1 MIKKRR
7 VATVISMLP
16 ALLAGWHAQAQEI
29 TDNLEVSGFARVIG
43 GYLDHDDRRF
53 EGYTDEVSF
62 GEQSLVAVQPTYS
75 FNDKLSVTSQL
86 IGYTNSDRD
95 SGVEWAYLSYQPNS
109 AWHLRAGKL
118 RTPFFI
124 YSDSID
130 VGYSYPW
137 VTAPIQI
144 YDNYMFSTFNGASAS
159 YYQSGSEVALN
170 LEAYYGYFKGDLFFE
185 GSKVD
190 LETEVEDLAGIVAT
204 INRNNLSLRMAYHQ
218 GQNKTEI
225 PYVNELRTQLYA
237 AGFNASAES
246 LESSGDVYALQTS
259 LSYDTLNS
267 FYKAEWVKAVTG
279 FEIAPEVTAYYL
291 MAGYVHNDLTF
302 HLTYSRSE
310 YKDVEAE
317 DELPTSPTGNPQF
330 DLLSAAY
337 YRVFENTANGSLSS
351 YTLGTRWDFRLNM
364 ALKAD
369 VSMFEASEQR
379 NGLPPGSDT
388 STAEDAYLYQVAWEW
403 IF

>member
-1 MIKKRR
+1 
-7 VATVISMLP
+7 VISMLP

-86 IGYTNSDRD
+86 IGHTNSDRD

-190 LETEVEDLAGIVAT
+190 LETEVEDLAGIVENPVPAT
-204 INRNNLSLRMAYHQ
+204 GSNGKIKQ
-218 GQNKTEI
+218 
-225 PYVNELRTQLYA
+225 
-237 AGFNASAES
+237 
-246 LESSGDVYALQTS
+246 YALE
-259 LSYDTLNS
+259 LSN
-267 FYKAEWVKAVTG
+267 V
-279 FEIAPEVTAYYL
+279 
-291 MAGYVHNDLTF
+291 DLTNEF
-302 HLTYSRSE
+302 AFMISHQRSFQAGSRIITTSDAILT
-310 YKDVEAE
+310 EAV
-317 DELPTSPTGNPQF
+317 N
-330 DLLSAAY
+330 
-337 YRVFENTANGSLSS
+337 
-351 YTLGTRWDFRLNM
+351 
-364 ALKAD
+364 LK
-369 VSMFEASEQR
+369 R
-379 NGLPPGSDT
+379 
-388 STAEDAYLYQVAWEW
+388 
-403 IF
+403 